1 MLLKAS
7 LHKDLSSITLIKGY
21 IRITLIT
28 HSSERESLPVPPR
41 VWSQKPVSRSSKDS
55 ETIKEKTVRSA
66 DALQSLHKI
75 TSVKGELRNPLNSAC
90 LKHGHCNYQWA
101 FGAWFSQH
109 VTHVKTMREKHRQ
122 NSYRKVRN
130 KT

>member
-75 TSVKGELRNPLNSAC
+75 TSVKGELRNP
-90 LKHGHCNYQWA
+90 
-101 FGAWFSQH
+101 F
-109 VTHVKTMREKHRQ
+109 
-122 NSYRKVRN
+122 
-130 KT
+130 